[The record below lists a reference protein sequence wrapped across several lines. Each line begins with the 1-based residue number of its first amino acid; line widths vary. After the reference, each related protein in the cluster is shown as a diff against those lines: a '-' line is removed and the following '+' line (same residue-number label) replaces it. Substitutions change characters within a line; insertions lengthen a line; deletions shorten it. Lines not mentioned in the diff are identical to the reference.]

1 MSEPLEKRRA
11 IVSAQV
17 EEYVIP
23 PIKDLLILGRQASI
37 GCIAMRRALDLLVKT
52 PFEHIE
58 VDDDVIGDILVRQPV
73 LRRLSADRLERYVL
87 TQVKPLMGPDEIL
100 HVDLEIRVLLEGGEL

>member
-1 MSEPLEKRRA
+1 MSEPLRERKA

-23 PIKDLLILGRQASI
+23 PIKDLLILGRQAPI

-58 VDDDVIGDILVRQPV
+58 VDDDVIGDILVRQPL
-73 LRRLSADRLERYVL
+73 LRRLPAERLERYVL
-87 TQVKPLMGPDEIL
+87 TQVRPLMGPDEIL
-100 HVDLEIRVLLEGGEL
+100 HVDLEIRVLLDGGEL